1 MMLEHVIAHNR
12 RPKKALELST
22 EELMAEVSPA
32 PIDLWNFGIPT
43 RSGAL
48 SRYREL
54 DVQYELLPTGTAVV
68 TEKGILFRHCYYLC
82 SEALERGWFVQA
94 RKRRF
99 DVEVSYDPRLVDA
112 IYIRDSADRKY
123 FRADLTEVSR
133 RIYGGLSF
141 DEVKFYKHLEKATL
155 FEAEQVRQQVD
166 LEFAQ
171 KIAPTIENAK
181 ASLKRL
187 PKKSRS
193 AKKAD
198 IKEDRLL
205 ALQQERQT
213 TAKLLPYSR
222 DAHSPATGS
231 QQPGPREPR
240 LHEVGKAPSPAK
252 SSLAAQVAEQ
262 RRKIQEG

>member
-1 MMLEHVIAHNR
+1 
-12 RPKKALELST
+12 
-22 EELMAEVSPA
+22 
-32 PIDLWNFGIPT
+32 
-43 RSGAL
+43 
-48 SRYREL
+48 
-54 DVQYELLPTGTAVV
+54 
-68 TEKGILFRHCYYLC
+68 
-82 SEALERGWFVQA
+82 
-94 RKRRF
+94 
-99 DVEVSYDPRLVDA
+99 LVDA
-112 IYIRDSADRKY
+112 IYIRDSTDRKY

-193 AKKAD
+193 ARKAD
-198 IKEDRLL
+198 IKDDRLL
-205 ALQQERQT
+205 ALQEERQT

-222 DAHSPATGS
+222 DARPPAASP
-231 QQPGPREPR
+231 QQPELREPR
-240 LHEVGKAPSPAK
+240 LHEVDKAPSPPK
-252 SSLAAQVAEQ
+252 SSLAALVAEQ